1 MKLDKELVGLRGK
14 SVAELREELLRLRK
28 DQFTHRMQEASGQLG
43 QTNLIRETRRA
54 IARVKTVM
62 TEKSSHV

>member
-1 MKLDKELVGLRGK
+1 MKLDNELVALRGK

>member
-1 MKLDKELVGLRGK
+1 MKLDNELVGLRGK
-14 SVAELREELLRLRK
+14 SVAELRVELLRLRK
-28 DQFTHRMQEASGQLG
+28 EQFTHRMQEASGQLG

>member
-1 MKLDKELVGLRGK
+1 MKLDKELIGLRGK

>member
-1 MKLDKELVGLRGK
+1 MKLDNELIGLRSK
-14 SVAELREELLRLRK
+14 TVADLREELLRLRK
-28 DQFTHRMQEASGQLG
+28 EQFTHRMQEASGQLG

>member
-1 MKLDKELVGLRGK
+1 MKLDNELVALRGK

-54 IARVKTVM
+54 IARVKTIM

>member
-1 MKLDKELVGLRGK
+1 MKLDNELVALRSK

>member
-1 MKLDKELVGLRGK
+1 MKLDNELVWLRNK
-14 SVAELREELLRLRK
+14 TVADLREELLRLRK
-28 DQFTHRMQEASGQLG
+28 EQFTHRMQEASGQLG

-54 IARVKTVM
+54 IARVKTIM